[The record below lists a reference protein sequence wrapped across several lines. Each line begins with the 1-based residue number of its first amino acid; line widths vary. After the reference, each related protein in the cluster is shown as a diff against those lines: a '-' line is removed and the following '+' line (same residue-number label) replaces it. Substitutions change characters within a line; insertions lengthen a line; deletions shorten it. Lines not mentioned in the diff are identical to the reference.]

1 MLQTLLF
8 ILAVNKMTNCEDSRG
23 LNDFFISVKENVTGE
38 EGLCIREQCAFRVPQ
53 NLSEP
58 IKKSWFKEDSENAT
72 AKVQFYHSKAESPI
86 WKECSFMLNPLVLG
100 ESDGEYRLKLE
111 WGQGNVHIFP
121 QTVKIT
127 VKELTQK
134 PKINVPRLTIGQ
146 KAEISCI
153 FTIKCLVPKLRFAWT
168 GIEGKE
174 STLGPRGVPGWNE
187 FTSIFRFHP
196 KPKDHNTK
204 LTCKI
209 IVQDRIQTEAAVT
222 LEVRYAP
229 EILNSSRCVM
239 WGDELS
245 CMCISSG
252 VPLPLIQWP
261 TLDDPTN
268 YCSTYRKNTII
279 ICNISISGIRNVKDT
294 IECIA
299 ENVIATTSMQ
309 IQVHNQTETP
319 KANLGLSMSWIF
331 CTLSVVLNIIFGS
344 CTVVLCFNRRKNR
357 EKPKDVDHVY
367 MTSLK
372 REESVYETIK
382 V

>member
-1 MLQTLLF
+1 MAFTV
-8 ILAVNKMTNCEDSRG
+8 IKSKPGGANG
-23 LNDFFISVKENVTGE
+23 FFISVKENVTGE
-38 EGLCIREQCAFRVPQ
+38 DGLCIREECFFRVPQ
-53 NLSEP
+53 SLSEP
-58 IKKSWFKEDSENAT
+58 IKKSWFKEDSQNAT
-72 AKVQFYHSKAESPI
+72 AEVKFFHSNI
-86 WKECSFMLNPLVLG
+86 GRFNWKECSFMINPLVLG

-134 PKINVPRLTIGQ
+134 PIINVPLLTAGQ
-146 KAEISCI
+146 RAKISCT
-153 FTIKCLVPKLRFAWT
+153 FTLKCFGPTLKFVWT
-168 GIEGKE
+168 GINGKIMRP
-174 STLGPRGVPGWNE
+174 GPRGVPGQHK
-187 FTSIFRFHP
+187 FTSILRFHP

-204 LTCKI
+204 LTCKTI
-209 IVQDRIQTEAAVT
+209 LEESIQTEATVT
-222 LEVRYAP
+222 LEVRHAP
-229 EILNSSRCVM
+229 EILNSSRCVV

-252 VPLPLIQWP
+252 VPLPLIHWP
-261 TLDDPTN
+261 TLDGPTN
-268 YCSTYRKNTII
+268 HCSACTQNTII
-279 ICNISISGIRNVKDT
+279 ISNISISGIRSVNDT

-299 ENVIATTSMQ
+299 ENLIGTTRMQ

-319 KANLGLSMSWIF
+319 KVNLGLSMSWII

-344 CTVVLCFNRRKNR
+344 CCTVVLCFNRKRKIR
-357 EKPKDVDHVY
+357 EKPKDEEHVY
-367 MTSLK
+367 KTSLK